1 MLDFLENYVFNIEK
15 SYTIF
20 LIGNILLSLI
30 LMFYSIKKKIRG
42 GDYNDKDF
50 LACVLIAILGF
61 IPIANSLFLFIALI
75 FFLYILIS
83 VLFEHIIE
91 KINNKDKNDNRDKI

>member
-30 LMFYSIKKKIRG
+30 LMFYSIKKKIG
-42 GDYNDKDF
+42 GYYNDKDF

-61 IPIANSLFLFIALI
+61 IPIANSIFLFIALI

-83 VLFEHIIE
+83 VLFEYIIE
-91 KINNKDKNDNRDKI
+91 KINNTDKNDNRDKI

>member
-42 GDYNDKDF
+42 GDF

-61 IPIANSLFLFIALI
+61 IPIANSIFLFIALI
-75 FFLYILIS
+75 FFSYILIS

-91 KINNKDKNDNRDKI
+91 K